1 MMVLINIRLVACQSQ
16 GFGWVKR
23 LLKLCFDTALG
34 DLASQFRHPPSAFD
48 ATTNIAL
55 KR

>member
-1 MMVLINIRLVACQSQ
+1 MMVLINIRLVDCQSK
-16 GFGWVKR
+16 GFGWVRR
-23 LLKLCFDTALG
+23 LLKFCFDAALG
-34 DLASQFRHPPSAFD
+34 DLASQFKRPPSAFD